1 VLIQVFLPVLILVR
15 WGRGIVEGSIVL
27 ALMVL
32 SHVITDFVVQTDAM
46 AKAKQYN
53 SAAMGKHIWYYFLTN
68 MVVMS
73 PYLSFANNLWL
84 IIVLLTLAHW
94 IIDAK
99 KADYEKV
106 NKKKGLEA
114 FLLDQ
119 FMHLGLIGL
128 SYPFIKDV
136 QLNFF
141 GNSVSALL
149 VTHYPVF
156 ELLTKQAVFIDILII
171 TGYIFN
177 FKGATVMIQKV
188 LDKYLHLKDKHNK
201 QGSQKELIKQVL
213 QTYEFQRNHPD
224 QENATIENA
233 INERYHS
240 RDLSQDERSAAR
252 TSEDKQK
259 AGEAIGIL
267 ERIII
272 LTLVL
277 QKNYAVIGLVIAG
290 KTIARYKKLEEKD
303 FAEYYLIGT
312 FTSLIAA
319 LFVGEIIALL
329 KFG

>member
-1 VLIQVFLPVLILVR
+1 VFLPVSIPVR
-15 WGRGIVEGSIVL
+15 WGRGIVDGSIVL

-32 SHVITDFVVQTDAM
+32 SHVITDFVLQSDAM

-53 SAAMGKHIWYYFLTN
+53 SAAMAKHVWYYFFTN
-68 MVVMS
+68 MIVMS

-84 IIVLLTLAHW
+84 IIILLTLAHW

-99 KADYEKV
+99 KVEYEKN

-128 SYPFIKDV
+128 SYPFVKDV
-136 QLNFF
+136 QLNFL
-141 GNSVSALL
+141 GNYISVLL

-156 ELLTKQAVFIDILII
+156 QLLTKQAIFIDILII

-177 FKGATVMIQKV
+177 FKGATVIIQKV
-188 LDKYLHLKDKHNK
+188 LDKYLHLKDKHNI
-201 QGSQKELIKQVL
+201 QDPQRELVKQVL

-224 QENATIENA
+224 QEDAAIEIA
-233 INERYHS
+233 INERYNS
-240 RDLSQDERSAAR
+240 RDLSQDEQSAAR
-252 TSEDKQK
+252 ASDNKQN

-319 LFVGEIIALL
+319 LFVGEIILLL
-329 KFG
+329 KLG